1 MFLSANRSEPVA
13 WNGLEIRDYTAALD
27 LSSSVAW
34 IDVPQGTRHPRARSD
49 RSDKYYVVVAGT
61 VRFTTEGRTY
71 TLGEG
76 DVFVVPRGVS
86 FEYENPASEKA
97 RLVLVHT
104 PMFDAA
110 AEVLE

>member
-1 MFLSANRSEPVA
+1 MGQNPSPGAASKSGTTPQRWISAPP
-13 WNGLEIRDYTAALD
+13 
-27 LSSSVAW
+27 VAW
-34 IDVPQGTRHPRARSD
+34 IDVPRGMRHPRARSE
-49 RSDKYYVVVAGT
+49 RSDKYYVVVAGS

-71 TLGEG
+71 DLGEG

-86 FEYENPASEKA
+86 FEYENAASEEA

-104 PMFDAA
+104 PMFDAD

>member
-1 MFLSANRSEPVA
+1 MFLPANGSEPFA
-13 WNGLEIRDYTAALD
+13 WCGLHIRDYTAALD

-34 IDVPQGTRHPRARSD
+34 IDVPRGIRHPRARSG
-49 RSDKYYVVVAGT
+49 RSDKYYVVVAGS
-61 VRFTTEGRTY
+61 VRFNAEGRTY
-71 TLGEG
+71 DLGEG

-86 FEYENPASEKA
+86 FEYENAASEEA

-104 PMFDAA
+104 PMFDAD